1 MILFDELEKAHADVT
16 NILLQILDDGR
27 ITDAHGRVV
36 NFENTIIIMTS
47 NAGSEQSVGSLG
59 FGKSVAEQG
68 KDKALK
74 SLREFLRPEF
84 LNRVDEVICF
94 NHLSEDNFRAIA
106 DMMLGELRQAVSERG
121 LKLTWTD
128 RVLDY
133 LVNASYSITYGAR
146 NLRRTI
152 QKDIE
157 DQVVQQIL
165 DSYMQ
170 PIETIAIDAQDNK
183 IQAFIQ

>member
-1 MILFDELEKAHADVT
+1 
-16 NILLQILDDGR
+16 
-27 ITDAHGRVV
+27 
-36 NFENTIIIMTS
+36 
-47 NAGSEQSVGSLG
+47 
-59 FGKSVAEQG
+59 
-68 KDKALK
+68 
-74 SLREFLRPEF
+74 
-84 LNRVDEVICF
+84 
-94 NHLSEDNFRAIA
+94 
-106 DMMLGELRQAVSERG
+106 MMLGELRQAVSERG